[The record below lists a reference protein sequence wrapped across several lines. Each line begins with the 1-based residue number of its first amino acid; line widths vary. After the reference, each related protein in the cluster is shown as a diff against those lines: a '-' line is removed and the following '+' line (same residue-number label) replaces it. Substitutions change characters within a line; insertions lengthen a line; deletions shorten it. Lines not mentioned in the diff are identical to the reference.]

1 MNSNYN
7 KKHQLS
13 RKLIINATILGLLGG
28 TALTILP
35 KQSQSIQTV
44 QAASAEKAK
53 LTKKAYIYN
62 KKGHRLELKAYKKG
76 KRVKVYG
83 TKYIKHRKYYRIG
96 SGLYIVAANAK
107 FIKSKL
113 PNNVSNSKDNN
124 SSTSKPVEDDSS
136 SNKLYKV
143 GEFGD
148 CNLTYSPAT
157 RTVHISAYG
166 ENNTLGNYDESI
178 ADKINGAKLNKGN
191 NLKISEVEHI
201 SIDTNVSLNEY
212 SSYYLFAN
220 FANLQDISGLEKVYA
235 GQCTDFDSM
244 FANDPKLEKLDLS
257 SWDLYALE
265 HEDDVTTKNMFFGDS
280 GLTELNLTG
289 WDISNVSDA
298 KGMFDGVNPAAIKGL
313 IQKAPK
319 HN

>member
-13 RKLIINATILGLLGG
+13 RKLILNATILGLLGG

-44 QAASAEKAK
+44 QAASAKKAK

-83 TKYIKHRKYYRIG
+83 TKYIKHHKYYRIG

-136 SNKLYKV
+136 SSKLYKV

-166 ENNTLGNYDESI
+166 ENNTLGDYNDGI
-178 ADKINGAKLNKGN
+178 AEKINGAKLNRGRS
-191 NLKISEVEHI
+191 LAISEVEHI
-201 SIDTNVSLNEY
+201 SIDTNVSLSVDY
-212 SSYYLFAN
+212 AGSTFAN
-220 FANLQDISGLEKVYA
+220 FANLRDITGLERVYA
-235 GQCTDFDSM
+235 GQCKNFEEL

-265 HEDDVTTKNMFFGDS
+265 HEDDVTTSNMFFGDS
-280 GLTELNLTG
+280 GLIELNLNG
-289 WDISNVSDA
+289 WDISNLSDT
-298 KGMFDGVNPAAIKGL
+298 KGMFDGVNPSIIKGL
-313 IQKAPK
+313 IR
-319 HN
+319 

>member
-166 ENNTLGNYDESI
+166 ENNTLSNYDESI

-212 SSYYLFAN
+212 SSYYLFSN

-235 GQCTDFDSM
+235 GQCIDFDSM

-313 IQKAPK
+313 IQKTPK

>member
-44 QAASAEKAK
+44 QAASAKKAK

-83 TKYIKHRKYYRIG
+83 KKYIKHRKYYRIG

-107 FIKSKL
+107 LIKSML

-124 SSTSKPVEDDSS
+124 SSTSKPVGDDSS
-136 SNKLYKV
+136 SSKLYKV
-143 GEFGD
+143 GEAMN

-166 ENNTLGNYDESI
+166 ENNTLGNSDESI

-212 SSYYLFAN
+212 SSDYLFAN

-235 GQCTDFDSM
+235 GQCIDFDSM

-265 HEDDVTTKNMFFGDS
+265 HEDDVTTTNMFFGDS
-280 GLTELNLTG
+280 GLSELNLTG

>member
-13 RKLIINATILGLLGG
+13 RKLILNATILGLLGE

-44 QAASAEKAK
+44 QAASAKKAK

-76 KRVKVYG
+76 KRVKVDG

-113 PNNVSNSKDNN
+113 SNNVSNSKDNN
-124 SSTSKPVEDDSS
+124 SSTSKPVGDDSS

-143 GEFGD
+143 GEFRD

-166 ENNTLGNYDESI
+166 ENNTLGYDESI

-201 SIDTNVSLNEY
+201 SIDTNVSLDNNT
-212 SSYYLFAN
+212 SYYLFAN

-319 HN
+319 YN